1 MKLAGDTKII
11 LAGAVAAAVAL
22 WWIGRKL
29 ANPGDTAA
37 GIGAGIV
44 SGVAGAASGVIGEAG
59 NVAGDIVG
67 LPRTS
72 QTACEAAKASRNVG
86 DIGLYCPLSEFVRYG
101 IPDLPAALW
110 NDAKRMV
117 GGW

>member
-1 MKLAGDTKII
+1 MQLSADTKVVI
-11 LAGAVAAAVAL
+11 AGALAAAAVL
-22 WWIGRKL
+22 WWVGRKL

-72 QTACEAAKASRNVG
+72 QTACEAAKASG
-86 DIGLYCPLSEFVRYG
+86 SAWDASFACPAGEWISWM
-101 IPDLPAALW
+101 W
-110 NDAKRMV
+110 NGRPTGRGAS